1 MVVVML
7 FSVKLGFLH
16 ISLYIS
22 VTSTGGGCLVGKSF
36 TPLVITKV
44 LLYEDAV
51 MHSVNHPCSSQ
62 MRSLCCFAIAD
73 RNPRPSRTAGTPP
86 ISRPEPR
93 DSASYA
99 AALNSH
105 VRLPSTKDTEASSF
119 RSLSEIHRGAQC

>member
-44 LLYEDAV
+44 LLYEDARCE
-51 MHSVNHPCSSQ
+51 P
-62 MRSLCCFAIAD
+62 SLQLPDAI
-73 RNPRPSRTAGTPP
+73 
-86 ISRPEPR
+86 
-93 DSASYA
+93 
-99 AALNSH
+99 
-105 VRLPSTKDTEASSF
+105 
-119 RSLSEIHRGAQC
+119 SLLLCHCR